1 MPSAH
6 KIAKMDDDDDDD
18 DDDNDDDANYKI
30 KILL

>member
-6 KIAKMDDDDDDD
+6 KIVKMDDDDDD